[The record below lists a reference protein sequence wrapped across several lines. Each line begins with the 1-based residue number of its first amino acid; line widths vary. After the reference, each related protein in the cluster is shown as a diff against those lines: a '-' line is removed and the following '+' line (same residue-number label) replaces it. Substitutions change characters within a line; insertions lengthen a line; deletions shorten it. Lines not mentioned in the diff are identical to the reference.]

1 MEGRPIVRTATLDEY
16 KSKPEFAKEMAHRPT
31 DKESFYP
38 PYEYDGYAW
47 GMTIDLNACTGCN
60 ACVMS
65 CVSENNTPVVGE
77 AQVANGREMH
87 WIRIDRYYSGDLD
100 NPETH
105 MMPVACQHCENAPC
119 EPVCPVAATTHDH
132 EGLNVM
138 TYNRC
143 VGTRYCSNNCPYK
156 VRRYNFIQYSDT
168 ETPTYQLM
176 RNPDVTVRNRGV
188 MEKCTYCVQRI
199 SAARIEAKKENRLIR
214 DGEVMT
220 ACQTACP
227 AQAITFGDINDKN
240 SKVSKMKT
248 EPREYGLLG
257 ELNTK
262 PRTSYL
268 AKLTNPN
275 SELVE
280 KKEASS
286 EHHG

>member
-1 MEGRPIVRTATLDEY
+1 
-16 KSKPEFAKEMAHRPT
+16 
-31 DKESFYP
+31 
-38 PYEYDGYAW
+38 
-47 GMTIDLNACTGCN
+47 
-60 ACVMS
+60 
-65 CVSENNTPVVGE
+65 
-77 AQVANGREMH
+77 
-87 WIRIDRYYSGDLD
+87 
-100 NPETH
+100 
-105 MMPVACQHCENAPC
+105 
-119 EPVCPVAATTHDH
+119 
-132 EGLNVM
+132 
-138 TYNRC
+138 
-143 VGTRYCSNNCPYK
+143 

-248 EPREYGLLG
+248 EPREYGLLA